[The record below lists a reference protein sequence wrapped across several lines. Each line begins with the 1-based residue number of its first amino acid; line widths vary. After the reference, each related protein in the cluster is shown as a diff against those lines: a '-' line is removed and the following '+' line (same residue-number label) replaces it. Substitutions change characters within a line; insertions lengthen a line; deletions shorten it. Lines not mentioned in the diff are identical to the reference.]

1 MKNKRI
7 PEITISRLSLYNRLL
22 QDLQEKGVDSVTSTE
37 LGKKMGLKASQ
48 VRRDLTY
55 FGRFGSPRVGYEV
68 KQLLETLKG
77 ILGLHKKWPVALV
90 GCGNL
95 GKAFLSYPGFKQH
108 GFEISIVFDN
118 DPAKIGKVWKGKKI
132 FDPAKMAKIIKEK
145 GIKIAI
151 IAVPYFAAQEVCDKL
166 VRSDVKAILNFVP
179 CKLFVPKE
187 EGVKIRNIDIAIEL
201 EGLSAYLVR

>member
-22 QDLQEKGVDSVTSTE
+22 QDLQEQGVDFVTSTE
-37 LGKKMGLKASQ
+37 LGKKIGLKASQ

-55 FGRFGSPRVGYEV
+55 FGRFGFPRVGYEV

-108 GFEISIVFDN
+108 GFEISVVFDN
-118 DPAKIGKVWKGKKI
+118 DPAKIGKVWKVKKI
-132 FDPAKMAKIIKEK
+132 FDFAKMAKIIKEK
-145 GIKIAI
+145 GIKVAI

-166 VRSDVKAILNFVP
+166 VRSGVKAILNFAP

-187 EGVKIRNIDIAIEL
+187 EGVKMRNIDIAIEL